1 MKRSKNLHIAL
12 VALTSLATMSFTGCK
27 DQPDEYKSTSGK
39 PEVQYIRL
47 PQSADSII
55 TKSYL
60 QKTICLVGKNLRSIH
75 KILFNDQQAVLNT
88 SFITDNTLLVD
99 IPKNWKSH
107 TNLTHPG
114 KYFRPSKV
122 KIMRPTSPK

>member
-99 IPKNWKSH
+99 IPKNI
-107 TNLTHPG
+107 
-114 KYFRPSKV
+114 PSAC
-122 KIMRPTSPK
+122 SQS

>member
-60 QKTICLVGKNLRSIH
+60 QYAWLERTFAVYIRSCSMISR
-75 KILFNDQQAVLNT
+75 LC
-88 SFITDNTLLVD
+88 
-99 IPKNWKSH
+99 
-107 TNLTHPG
+107 
-114 KYFRPSKV
+114 
-122 KIMRPTSPK
+122 